1 MTEARHPVDLP
12 RGLPHAVPGAELH
25 EPGSR
30 LRRGLPP
37 GRRAVGLRQVDEMP
51 REPGSGLAE
60 QTRSEPPVSGR
71 HAPRRTSRNAQVSRS
86 RFGTPFMSNLGCG
99 MHL

>member
-37 GRRAVGLRQVDEMP
+37 GRRAVGLRQVDGMWTATDTTSSP
-51 REPGSGLAE
+51 NAG
-60 QTRSEPPVSGR
+60 
-71 HAPRRTSRNAQVSRS
+71 APLLTA
-86 RFGTPFMSNLGCG
+86 
-99 MHL
+99 